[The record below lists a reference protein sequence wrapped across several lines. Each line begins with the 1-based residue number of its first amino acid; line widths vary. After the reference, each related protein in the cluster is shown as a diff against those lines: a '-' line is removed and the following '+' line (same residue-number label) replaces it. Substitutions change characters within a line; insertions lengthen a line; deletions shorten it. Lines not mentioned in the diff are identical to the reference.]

1 MGPAD
6 SAGAN
11 RVVPQVGGHQR
22 FGGGGAHLLQFGL
35 LNRFGWA
42 VLDSARGVEAG
53 EWYKQGFAFG
63 AFHSFVL
70 CSFEE
75 SCYKMCGSMH
85 RPLCKE
91 IFAALQSRVKEQ
103 VSAEVPSEERMD
115 FLLFFD

>member
-91 IFAALQSRVKEQ
+91 IFAALQSRVNKQ